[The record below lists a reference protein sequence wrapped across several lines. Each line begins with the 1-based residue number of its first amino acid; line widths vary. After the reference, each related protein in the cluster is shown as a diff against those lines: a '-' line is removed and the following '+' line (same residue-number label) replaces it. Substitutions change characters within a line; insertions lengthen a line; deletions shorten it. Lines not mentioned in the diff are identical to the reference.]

1 MLLEE
6 AKAMREQQ
14 KRKQQHEPQTT
25 FYFTPEAP
33 SQPQQPYPQDQRN
46 QSGVVRNQPTPPPL
60 PPKVQNTQDSQLTMS
75 DLHYAAMGV
84 GQKIKQFDQDYGVS
98 EKCKIAANACVNKAK
113 ELDQEYEVFG
123 VLSLDCR
130 YDKRRLIWAIK

>member
-14 KRKQQHEPQTT
+14 KMKQQHESQTT

-46 QSGVVRNQPTPPPL
+46 QSGVVPNQPTPPPL

-98 EKCKIAANACVNKAK
+98 EKCRNAANACVNKAK
-113 ELDQEYEVFG
+113 ELDQEYEVFA

-130 YDKRRLIWAIK
+130 